1 MSVLTKGFR
10 KYTMNPALGFLPIA
24 LLPMGSLLD
33 VDSQW
38 LFIAA
43 IASSIGIDVYCRKV
57 LQTQI
62 FSIITVASVISL
74 LLAMAFYLSLGHRFE
89 QAWAY
94 VVFCEV
100 SLVLLLFAV
109 RQSKKYIGTH
119 YFSRSDMREKS
130 LLRDIFTTVSLG
142 ECLFTFHLFGVLLY
156 VLNDERF
163 RSVWLDKVVFYGL
176 PVAIVVALGVYGSN
190 ILRLAS
196 VRLFR
201 EEWLPI
207 VNEQGNVIGKVAKS
221 VSMSMKNRF
230 LHPVV
235 RIALVNDGAIYLQ
248 KRCECS
254 TFQPDLLDVPFEK
267 YILFKHD
274 LNLAARN
281 SIAQQLGD
289 VSLPLKFQLK
299 YTYED
304 SHTKR
309 LVLFYVARL
318 SSPTELACT
327 QRLKGKFW
335 TQKQIEDELHSGI
348 FGECFLREYEFM
360 KQTLLN
366 PICQEAGKAL

>member
-1 MSVLTKGFR
+1 
-10 KYTMNPALGFLPIA
+10 MNPALGFLPIA

-119 YFSRSDMREKS
+119 YFFRSDMREKS

-176 PVAIVVALGVYGSN
+176 PVAIVLALGVYGSN

-366 PICQEAGKAL
+366 PICQEAGKTL